1 MINNIVVHDCCV
13 ISHWILKRFQ
23 VKINKSSSGMQTEV
37 IYMTDRQYS
46 VISNISIIS
55 TNVRCNV
62 TFSATAFVH
71 DVIQPLVRHHLS
83 MLYIMQTH
91 CQTPPPQFLKWKC
104 EMAFSSTAFVY
115 DITILQEDLPLDTI
129 CSCCTYADASLDII
143 PPHPQSLPL
152 FPILERWECGHLWL
166 LSTVKSEPRWM

>member
-1 MINNIVVHDCCV
+1 
-13 ISHWILKRFQ
+13 
-23 VKINKSSSGMQTEV
+23 MQTEV

-91 CQTPPPQFLKWKC
+91 CQTPPHNSLNGNVKWLSVPQH
-104 EMAFSSTAFVY
+104 SS
-115 DITILQEDLPLDTI
+115 TILQYYKKTFRQTLFVHVVHMQMHHQTSSPPTHSPFRCSPFLKDESVVTYDCYPLSRVNHGECKI
-129 CSCCTYADASLDII
+129 CRTARLSPVKMFII
-143 PPHPQSLPL
+143 L
-152 FPILERWECGHLWL
+152 R
-166 LSTVKSEPRWM
+166 KYKK